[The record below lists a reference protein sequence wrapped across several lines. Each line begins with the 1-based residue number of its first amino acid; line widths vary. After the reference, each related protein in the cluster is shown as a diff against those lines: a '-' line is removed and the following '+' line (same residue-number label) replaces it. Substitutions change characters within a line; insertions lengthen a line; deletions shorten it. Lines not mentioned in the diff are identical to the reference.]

1 MLVSFHTCHFCRH
14 NPNKMCEEVADL
26 SIADVSIVL
35 QQGVWVGVIQ
45 HGPSG
50 VISSTVC
57 DPVGKQ
63 HIVKLHAK
71 PSLFSPTASCN

>member
-1 MLVSFHTCHFCRH
+1 
-14 NPNKMCEEVADL
+14 MCEEVADL